1 MSGSDQKHWDRVYGN
16 KGEFQVSW
24 FQDDPA
30 LSLELIRV
38 AAPSF
43 RVCDYRY
50 RRRRRASRRCA
61 SGARLPRC
69 DRARSLRSGDRDLPG
84 ATGRPSRAGNVD
96 SRRRD
101 ALATGATLRP
111 LARPRRFPFPYRSA
125 RPRGLCGA
133 AHGGAAAKW
142 TRHHR
147 DLCARGAAAC
157 QWSATMRQS
166 SQPPSVE
173 SSNSSKRAGRII
185 APRRGARSSSS
196 SACSSGR
203 PNPETHVTYAASA
216 CSRSAMMS
224 SASSMP
230 IESRTTSGPA
240 PA

>member
-30 LSLELIRV
+30 LSLELVRV
-38 AAPSF
+38 AAPSLESAIIDIGGGAA
-43 RVCDYRY
+43 RLVDALLAHDYRDVTVLDLSK
-50 RRRRRASRRCA
+50 RRSRS
-61 SGARLPRC
+61 SG
-69 DRARSLRSGDRDLPG
+69 RDWAPE
-84 ATGRPSRAGNVD
+84 RAGNVD

-147 DLCARGAAAC
+147 DLCARGPGAMQRPASGPLRCGKALSRPR
-157 QWSATMRQS
+157 WSL
-166 SQPPSVE
+166 P
-173 SSNSSKRAGRII
+173 
-185 APRRGARSSSS
+185 
-196 SACSSGR
+196 
-203 PNPETHVTYAASA
+203 TH
-216 CSRSAMMS
+216 RSAPAGS
-224 SASSMP
+224 SHPVGEHAAVP
-230 IESRTTSGPA
+230 VQRV
-240 PA
+240 